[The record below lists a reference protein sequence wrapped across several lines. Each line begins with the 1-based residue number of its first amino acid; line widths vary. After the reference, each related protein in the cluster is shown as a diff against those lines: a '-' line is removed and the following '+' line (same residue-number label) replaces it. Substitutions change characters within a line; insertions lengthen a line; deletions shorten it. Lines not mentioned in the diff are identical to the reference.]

1 MLTIDWKER
10 LNKDTDDYLQNKLPK
25 GDYDFEIIFIAYPER
40 VNGKIPPEVIIHVSN
55 RIVAGLG
62 KNHEKQL
69 PFFSTL
75 WDKKGDN
82 GKTAFIAMM
91 AKLAGKKPA
100 VYLPLVEST
109 MAKAT
114 LAELHSILE
123 KVMLPLLR
131 KAPDKY
137 LSYAYKWDHS
147 PSADLRKAV
156 IGMLIK
162 LMRKEPQHIPTLLA
176 HYSNQWLQPLGDGV
190 ADHIALLKAVAKL
203 DPKQYLDIYRKFSHE
218 RDPQTVEILC
228 GSITMWHAEIEEAV
242 SNWTR
247 SGNARVK
254 KAATIALR
262 SLQKRKQG

>member
-40 VNGKIPPEVIIHVSN
+40 INGKIPPEVISHVSN
-55 RIVAGLG
+55 RIIAVLG

-69 PFFSTL
+69 PFFRTL
-75 WDKKGDN
+75 WDKKGDY

-91 AKLAGKKPA
+91 SKLVGKKPA
-100 VYLPLVEST
+100 VYIPLVET
-109 MAKAT
+109 AMAKGN

-123 KVMLPLLR
+123 KVMLPLIR

-137 LSYAYKWDHS
+137 LGYAYKWDHS
-147 PSADLRKAV
+147 SSPNLRKAT
-156 IGMLIK
+156 ISMIIK
-162 LMRKEPQHIPTLLA
+162 LLRKDPQLIPAVIT
-176 HYSNQWLQPLGDGV
+176 HYSNQWIYPLGEGV
-190 ADHIALLKAVAKL
+190 ADHVALLKALSKL
-203 DPKQYLDIYRKFSHE
+203 DMDQYLDVYRKFGHE

-228 GSITMWHAEIEEAV
+228 GSVVTWDADIEGIV
-242 SNWTR
+242 TNWTR

-254 KAATIALR
+254 KAATTALR
-262 SLQKRKQG
+262 FLNKRKKA